1 MQYLNILEE
10 DDMKEGK
17 ARVLNEKEF
26 SRAVTTARKYAHAKR
41 NVALLYFS
49 HGLGL
54 RAKEM
59 ASLKVRN
66 VLDNDGQIVEEINL
80 TGDMTKGAKQRHVY
94 LTNPK
99 VIAAIREYITERKE
113 AEGTLFHRDAA
124 LFKSQKGSAFTPN
137 TLQQLFHR
145 LYDLARLPGA
155 SSHSGRR
162 TFATNLIEKGVD
174 IKAVST
180 LMGHSSIAMTAQ
192 YVEDNPKRL
201 KQISSEV
208 L

>member
-1 MQYLNILEE
+1 
-10 DDMKEGK
+10 MKEGK

-26 SRAVTTARKYAHAKR
+26 TRTVATARKYAHAKR

-49 HGLGL
+49 YGLGL

-59 ASLKVRN
+59 SSLKIRHVQ
-66 VLDNDGQIVEEINL
+66 DDDGRIVEEINL
-80 TGDMTKGAKQRHVY
+80 TKDMTKGAKQRRVY
-94 LTNPK
+94 LTSSK
-99 VIAAIREYITERKE
+99 IVGAIREYLDERRKE
-113 AEGTLFHRDAA
+113 EGILFNQEAA

-137 TLQQLFHR
+137 TMQQLFHR

-162 TFATNLIEKGVD
+162 TFATNLIERGVD

-192 YVEDNPKRL
+192 YVEDNPERL
-201 KQISSEV
+201 KQISAAIFI
-208 L
+208 